1 MHAHTHA
8 RTHART
14 HAHTCMHTHT
24 HTHTHT
30 YTHTHTHT
38 HTHTRTH
45 TCTPHTHTHTHTNNT
60 GKSVHFKEE
69 GSNEL
74 TTNQAYVTNEKVA
87 PQSKETEF
95 PNYEAVGAEKNGAS
109 NESLYDSLAPHPQH
123 TDNPLYST
131 MGGVT
136 VQIESSPPE
145 VPEKRDLSGDGKSP
159 RDSPTNEDTVTKEP
173 VYSEAVLE
181 PHEKENTPQPQNQAA
196 ENAYMTPGPPTVSS
210 SGDNAEKENGADL
223 GGESEGTML

>member
-1 MHAHTHA
+1 M
-8 RTHART
+8 
-14 HAHTCMHTHT
+14 
-24 HTHTHT
+24 
-30 YTHTHTHT
+30 
-38 HTHTRTH
+38 
-45 TCTPHTHTHTHTNNT
+45 
-60 GKSVHFKEE
+60 
-69 GSNEL
+69 
-74 TTNQAYVTNEKVA
+74 A

-136 VQIESSPPE
+136 E
-145 VPEKRDLSGDGKSP
+145 VPEKRDLSGNGKSP
-159 RDSPTNEDTVTKEP
+159 RDSPTIEDTVTKEP

-210 SGDNAEKENGADL
+210 SGDNAENENGADL